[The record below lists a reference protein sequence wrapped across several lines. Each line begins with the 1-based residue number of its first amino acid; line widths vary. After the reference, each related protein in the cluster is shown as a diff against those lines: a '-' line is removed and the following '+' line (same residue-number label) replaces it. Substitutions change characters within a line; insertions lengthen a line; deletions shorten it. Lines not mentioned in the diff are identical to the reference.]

1 MNKYGYELW
10 SGGVRIAKYKTLSQ
24 ALLGALWRS
33 RKSSNRSAVYVWRGA
48 RTFDFMDSS
57 RCIATVQ
64 SGF

>member
-33 RKSSNRSAVYVWRGA
+33 RKSSNRSAVYVWRG
-48 RTFDFMDSS
+48 
-57 RCIATVQ
+57 
-64 SGF
+64 GENL